1 MAELDFTN
9 KTEDE
14 INDIINK
21 CNNLK
26 VDESLSIHEGII
38 TCSEVNKGDESED
51 TCLFSGDN
59 CYYCS
64 EIKCCPQERKD
75 KLEVEFVFTHKR
87 KNSKNK

>member
-14 INDIINK
+14 INDIVNK
-21 CNNLK
+21 CNGLK
-26 VDESLSIHEGII
+26 INESFSIPEGTIR
-38 TCSEVNKGDESED
+38 CSELENVSSEED
-51 TCLFSGDN
+51 CIFSGDN

-64 EIKCCPQERKD
+64 EIKCCPQERED